1 LVELK
6 DIKKS
11 NRYLGKSNRLI
22 RKIFLS
28 GKEQFIELEEEVE
41 MLNLY
46 LDLEKLRLGKGFI
59 IDFKSDIS
67 LERQK
72 KIKIPAMFILPYIE
86 NAIKQGSTK
95 LKIYFG
101 LKESYLSCIIEN
113 FDLENSK
120 KAHLIQKKL
129 QLHTVFSIESNKER
143 MRILNNSS
151 NRNIQLEVVN
161 IFNGKTSIGAKTSL
175 WFPV

>member
-1 LVELK
+1 
-6 DIKKS
+6 
-11 NRYLGKSNRLI
+11 
-22 RKIFLS
+22 
-28 GKEQFIELEEEVE
+28 
-41 MLNLY
+41 M
-46 LDLEKLRLGKGFI
+46 
-59 IDFKSDIS
+59 
-67 LERQK
+67 
-72 KIKIPAMFILPYIE
+72 KIPAMFILPYIE
-86 NAIKQGSTK
+86 NAIKQGSKK